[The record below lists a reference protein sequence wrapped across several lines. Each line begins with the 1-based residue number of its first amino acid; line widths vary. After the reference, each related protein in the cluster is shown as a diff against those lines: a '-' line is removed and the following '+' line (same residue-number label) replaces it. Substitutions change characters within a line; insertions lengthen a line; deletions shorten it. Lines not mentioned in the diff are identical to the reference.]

1 MLPDLHTDFSRG
13 RSSGLVLPSLS
24 EFSTVYCDPHSEID
38 IVDKAEIGVF
48 LALSSDV
55 FTHLMAFQIFLFV
68 IFSAGFPVA
77 LLVKNLADNAG
88 DFRNEGSIPRLG
100 RSPGG
105 GCGNSLQYSCLE
117 NLRIDEP
124 GGLQSIV
131 SQGVRHD

>member
-1 MLPDLHTDFSRG
+1 MF
-13 RSSGLVLPSLS
+13 PSLS

-38 IVDKAEIGVF
+38 IVNKAEIGVF

-55 FTHLMAFQIFLFV
+55 STHLMAFQIFFFV

-88 DFRNEGSIPRLG
+88 DLRHVGSIPRLG
-100 RSPGG
+100 RSSGG

-131 SQGVRHD
+131 SQGVRHVASCTVGQ